1 MTRHSVHSTQWTLST
16 QCHSPYRHH
25 QKKTGSE
32 TLPQNVWKRVSLRV
46 ISYLFLKEVTFH
58 TPSRFFEHYL
68 VLFHTSC
75 RHTSYL
81 LVFIPI
87 MTRFHTTRY
96 IHTYILVLHTYTTS
110 YSLRLS
116 FIPGRLFTLWTLHTY
131 LLLLHT
137 RHVSYNVSVFAYL
150 LDVSYNA
157 SVCSYLLK
165 FIHVPT
171 QVHTIT
177 PLLTTEWVYHTHS
190 YFIPI
195 MAHFTPSAV
204 MFHTVWGIQSYSGIA
219 CSYCRRE

>member
-1 MTRHSVHSTQWTLST
+1 MFFVFCLHFTFLFPLPLSFSILPPYFVICHTLSFRILWGWENF
-16 QCHSPYRHH
+16 HSM
-25 QKKTGSE
+25 KKTGSE

-137 RHVSYNVSVFAYL
+137 CSSSYMF
-150 LDVSYNA
+150 
-157 SVCSYLLK
+157 LLK
-165 FIHVPT
+165 FILTLHF
-171 QVHTIT
+171 
-177 PLLTTEWVYHTHS
+177 LLLNVFIIHKHNSYQSWLISYHR
-190 YFIPI
+190 
-195 MAHFTPSAV
+195 
-204 MFHTVWGIQSYSGIA
+204 Q
-219 CSYCRRE
+219 

>member
-1 MTRHSVHSTQWTLST
+1 MYGKCAEISENVRKMWEKCAEISGNPVLSSITNAWTDSTERGSRSDRNLEACQRSNVRDPWLVW
-16 QCHSPYRHH
+16 H

-75 RHTSYL
+75 RHVSYL

-137 RHVSYNVSVFAYL
+137 CSSSYMF
-150 LDVSYNA
+150 
-157 SVCSYLLK
+157 LLK
-165 FIHVPT
+165 FI
-171 QVHTIT
+171 
-177 PLLTTEWVYHTHS
+177 LTLSFLQYVTAE
-190 YFIPI
+190 
-195 MAHFTPSAV
+195 
-204 MFHTVWGIQSYSGIA
+204 
-219 CSYCRRE
+219 